1 MAKIPK
7 FNLTMDGEL
16 VRSIEELQN
25 NFSVDDILDHF
36 ESKRL
41 HKWLK
46 SRGFTDYL
54 TKVEAIEYDDKTAII
69 KPLMDIFEIDYS
81 DEDLADILDQLK
93 YVPTTASHAAL
104 VPVSKA
110 QADSNKFPV
119 APLSKEVSGSV
130 NLDYESQKYD
140 ELVNEIINDPEN
152 LELIKKNID
161 LLASKYY
168 AIYSRDALNLFY
180 KLSKHSDL
188 ALFAILDNPKAIKPY
203 LPFFGKENLS
213 YSSYSYDCERICY
226 ARAGN
231 FNIDGDIAE
240 LDIPDHFTTLFN
252 EIAEAI
258 YHERNVAENYKLFP
272 HIKKAVDH
280 CKTTSFAIVLSSENF
295 RYADFGSYSNLH
307 IYRELHGKRYYD
319 SDESYIYYV
328 DLADYELPQ
337 EYLNAFFKEVAE
349 IVARGQVLSI
359 KQIELIVMVVK

>member
-25 NFSVDDILDHF
+25 NFSVDDILDHY

-54 TKVEAIEYDDKTAII
+54 TKVEAIEYDEKTAII

-81 DEDLADILDQLK
+81 DEDLSDILDQLK
-93 YVPTTASHAAL
+93 YVPTTASHTAL
-104 VPVSKA
+104 VPVSTA
-110 QADSNKFPV
+110 QADSDKFPV

-130 NLDYESQKYD
+130 NLDYESQKYE

-168 AIYSRDALNLFY
+168 AFYSRDALYLFY
-180 KLSKHSDL
+180 KLSKHSPL
-188 ALFAILDNPKAIKPY
+188 ALFSILDNPMAIKPY
-203 LPFFGKENLS
+203 LPFFGKEDFS
-213 YSSYSYDCERICY
+213 YRAYNRIFNY
-226 ARAGN
+226 TVDP
-231 FNIDGDIAE
+231 NIDIAD
-240 LDIPDHFTTLFN
+240 LDIPDHFTKLFN
-252 EIAEAI
+252 EIAEDVFCKDNI
-258 YHERNVAENYKLFP
+258 AENYKLFP
-272 HIKKAVDH
+272 HIKKVVDR
-280 CKTTSFAIVLSSENF
+280 CKTTSFAIVLSSANF
-295 RYADFGSYSNLH
+295 GYEDYGSYSDLH
-307 IYRELHGKRYYD
+307 IYRQLDGNKKY
-319 SDESYIYYV
+319 SGGSYIYYV

-337 EYLNAFFKEVAE
+337 EYINAFFKDL
-349 IVARGQVLSI
+349 ARL
-359 KQIELIVMVVK
+359 

>member
-54 TKVEAIEYDDKTAII
+54 TKVEAIEYDDKTASI

-81 DEDLADILDQLK
+81 DEDLSNILDQLK
-93 YVPTTASHAAL
+93 YVPTTASHTAL
-104 VPVSKA
+104 VPVSTA
-110 QADSNKFPV
+110 QAASEKFPV

-168 AIYSRDALNLFY
+168 AFFSRDALYLFH
-180 KLSKHSDL
+180 KLSKRSHL
-188 ALFAILDNPKAIKPY
+188 ALFAILDNPKAIRPY
-203 LPFFGKENLS
+203 LPFFEKRDKS
-213 YSSYSYDCERICY
+213 YLTSV
-226 ARAGN
+226 
-231 FNIDGDIAE
+231 
-240 LDIPDHFTTLFN
+240 FTKISDRDEFKALFN
-252 EIAEAI
+252 KTAE
-258 YHERNVAENYKLFP
+258 EVFSEGNVAENYKLFP
-272 HIKKAVDH
+272 HIKKAVDR
-280 CKTTSFAIVLSSENF
+280 CKTTYFAIVLFS
-295 RYADFGSYSNLH
+295 RNLKPYFH
-307 IYRELHGKRYYD
+307 YISIYRQLDGTQEY
-319 SDESYIYYV
+319 SDDEGYIYYV
-328 DLADYELPQ
+328 DLADYDLPK
-337 EYLNAFFKEVAE
+337 EYMDEFNKSCPKIDGSQDFQSSIRSYFEA
-349 IVARGQVLSI
+349 LS
-359 KQIELIVMVVK
+359 K

>member
-81 DEDLADILDQLK
+81 DEDLSDILDQLK
-93 YVPTTASHAAL
+93 YVPTTASHNAL
-104 VPVSKA
+104 VAVSSA
-110 QADSNKFPV
+110 QADIDKFPV

-168 AIYSRDALNLFY
+168 AFYSRDALNLFY
-180 KLSKHSDL
+180 KLSKHSHL

-203 LPFFGKENLS
+203 LPFFRKEDYC
-213 YSSYSYDCERICY
+213 YSRYYSVLTSCAQGD
-226 ARAGN
+226 N

-252 EIAEAI
+252 EIAKAV

-272 HIKKAVDH
+272 HIKKAVY
-280 CKTTSFAIVLSSENF
+280 CCETTSFAIVLSSENF
-295 RYADFGSYSNLH
+295 RYAGLESYSNLH
-307 IYRELHGKRYYD
+307 IYRELHDKQYYD

-349 IVARGQVLSI
+349 IVARG
-359 KQIELIVMVVK
+359 

>member
-25 NFSVDDILDHF
+25 NFSIDDILDHF

-81 DEDLADILDQLK
+81 DEDLSDILDQLK
-93 YVPTTASHAAL
+93 YVPTTASHTAL
-104 VPVSKA
+104 VPVTTA
-110 QADSNKFPV
+110 QADSDKFPV

-161 LLASKYY
+161 LLACKYY
-168 AIYSRDALNLFY
+168 AFYSRDALNLFY
-180 KLSKHSDL
+180 KLSKHSHL

-203 LPFFGKENLS
+203 LPFFGIED
-213 YSSYSYDCERICY
+213 SSYRSYWNRIDY
-226 ARAGN
+226 ARGDN
-231 FNIDGDIAE
+231 FNIDGDIAD

-252 EIAEAI
+252 KIAKGVFCKNNI
-258 YHERNVAENYKLFP
+258 AENYKLFP
-272 HIKKAVDH
+272 HIKKAVRR
-280 CKTTSFAIVLSSENF
+280 CKTTSFAIVLFSKSIRHAGKSGF
-295 RYADFGSYSNLH
+295 TNLN
-307 IYRELHGKRYYD
+307 IYRKLDGKKYY
-319 SDESYIYYV
+319 SEKSFIYYV
-328 DLADYELPQ
+328 DLADYDLPQ
-337 EYLNAFFKEVAE
+337 EYLNLFY
-349 IVARGQVLSI
+349 
-359 KQIELIVMVVK
+359 

>member
-54 TKVEAIEYDDKTAII
+54 TKVEAIEYDDKTASI

-81 DEDLADILDQLK
+81 DEDLSNILDQLK
-93 YVPTTASHAAL
+93 YVPTTASHTAL
-104 VPVSKA
+104 VPVSTA
-110 QADSNKFPV
+110 QAASEKFPV

-168 AIYSRDALNLFY
+168 AFYSIDALYLFY
-180 KLSKHSDL
+180 TLSKHSHL

-203 LPFFGKENLS
+203 LPFFG
-213 YSSYSYDCERICY
+213 I
-226 ARAGN
+226 
-231 FNIDGDIAE
+231 GD
-240 LDIPDHFTTLFN
+240 LDIPDHFITLFN
-252 EIAEAI
+252 EIAKGVFYKDNI
-258 YHERNVAENYKLFP
+258 AENYKLFP
-272 HIKKAVDH
+272 HIKKDVDR
-280 CKTTSFAIVLSSENF
+280 CETTSYAIVLVSLNMKDE
-295 RYADFGSYSNLH
+295 SYSEYSDLRF
-307 IYRELHGKRYYD
+307 YSELHAKRYY
-319 SDESYIYYV
+319 SSSLSYIYYV
-328 DLADYELPQ
+328 DLADYGL
-337 EYLNAFFKEVAE
+337 
-349 IVARGQVLSI
+349 
-359 KQIELIVMVVK
+359 

>member
-25 NFSVDDILDHF
+25 NFSVDDILNHF

-54 TKVEAIEYDDKTAII
+54 TKVEAIDYDDKTAII

-81 DEDLADILDQLK
+81 DEDLSDILDQLK
-93 YVPTTASHAAL
+93 YVPTTASHTAL
-104 VPVSKA
+104 VPVSTA
-110 QADSNKFPV
+110 QADSDKFPV

-130 NLDYESQKYD
+130 NLDYESQKYE

-168 AIYSRDALNLFY
+168 AFYSRDALYLFY
-180 KLSKHSDL
+180 KFSEDSHL

-203 LPFFGKENLS
+203 IPFFGFMYKFTRYYLGLRFPLELLDQFKETAEKVFCASNL
-213 YSSYSYDCERICY
+213 
-226 ARAGN
+226 
-231 FNIDGDIAE
+231 
-240 LDIPDHFTTLFN
+240 
-252 EIAEAI
+252 
-258 YHERNVAENYKLFP
+258 AENYKLFS
-272 HIKKAVDH
+272 HIKKAVDC
-280 CKTTSFAIVLSSENF
+280 CKTTSFALVLFSSNF
-295 RYADFGSYSNLH
+295 TQKGDSSLINLY
-307 IYRELHGKRYYD
+307 IYRELDGEKHY
-319 SDESYIYYV
+319 SDESLIYYV
-328 DLADYELPQ
+328 DLADYGLPQ
-337 EYLNAFFKEVAE
+337 EDINAFYQK
-349 IVARGQVLSI
+349 IDGL
-359 KQIELIVMVVK
+359 

>member
-25 NFSVDDILDHF
+25 NFSVDDILDHY

-69 KPLMDIFEIDYS
+69 KPLMDIFEIEYS
-81 DEDLADILDQLK
+81 DEDLSDILDQLK
-93 YVPTTASHAAL
+93 YVPTKASHTAL
-104 VPVSKA
+104 VPVSTA
-110 QADSNKFPV
+110 QADSDKFPV

-130 NLDYESQKYD
+130 NLDYESQKYE

-180 KLSKHSDL
+180 KLSKHSHL

-203 LPFFGKENLS
+203 LPFFGKEDYS
-213 YSSYSYDCERICY
+213 YS
-226 ARAGN
+226 
-231 FNIDGDIAE
+231 
-240 LDIPDHFTTLFN
+240 
-252 EIAEAI
+252 
-258 YHERNVAENYKLFP
+258 
-272 HIKKAVDH
+272 
-280 CKTTSFAIVLSSENF
+280 
-295 RYADFGSYSNLH
+295 
-307 IYRELHGKRYYD
+307 RYY
-319 SDESYIYYV
+319 SIPYV
-328 DLADYELPQ
+328 L
-337 EYLNAFFKEVAE
+337 K
-349 IVARGQVLSI
+349 
-359 KQIELIVMVVK
+359 

>member
-69 KPLMDIFEIDYS
+69 KPLMDIFEIEYS
-81 DEDLADILDQLK
+81 DEDLSDILDQLK
-93 YVPTTASHAAL
+93 YVPTTASHNAL
-104 VPVSKA
+104 VPVTTA
-110 QADSNKFPV
+110 QADSDKFPV

-203 LPFFGKENLS
+203 LPFFRKEDYC
-213 YSSYSYDCERICY
+213 YSSYCSERTSF
-226 ARAGN
+226 AQGDN

-240 LDIPDHFTTLFN
+240 LDIPDQFTTLFN

-272 HIKKAVDH
+272 HIKKAVY
-280 CKTTSFAIVLSSENF
+280 CCETTSFAIVLFSRNFKHNGSSYF
-295 RYADFGSYSNLH
+295 SNLS
-307 IYRELHGKRYYD
+307 IYRQLDGTQEY

-337 EYLNAFFKEVAE
+337 EYLNAFFKKSRRDHFYALGF
-349 IVARGQVLSI
+349 IN
-359 KQIELIVMVVK
+359 

>member
-54 TKVEAIEYDDKTAII
+54 TKVETIEYDDKTAII

-93 YVPTTASHAAL
+93 YVPTTASHTAL
-104 VPVSKA
+104 VPVPTA
-110 QADSNKFPV
+110 QADSGKFPV
-119 APLSKEVSGSV
+119 APISEELSGSV

-168 AIYSRDALNLFY
+168 AFYSRDALYLFY
-180 KLSKHSDL
+180 KLSKHSHL

-203 LPFFGKENLS
+203 LPFFGKEDYS
-213 YSSYSYDCERICY
+213 YSCY
-226 ARAGN
+226 YLMLTAQARGDN
-231 FNIDGDIAE
+231 FNIDGE
-240 LDIPDHFTTLFN
+240 LADFDIPDHLTNLFN
-252 EIAEAI
+252 EIAEDVFCKDNI
-258 YHERNVAENYKLFP
+258 AENYKLFP
-272 HIKKAVDH
+272 HIKKAVDR

-295 RYADFGSYSNLH
+295 GNEDYGSYSDLR
-307 IYRELHGKRYYD
+307 IYRQLDGNKRY
-319 SDESYIYYV
+319 SGESYIYYV

-337 EYLNAFFKEVAE
+337 KYLNAFFKEV
-349 IVARGQVLSI
+349 IRH
-359 KQIELIVMVVK
+359 

>member
-25 NFSVDDILDHF
+25 NFSVDDILNHF

-54 TKVEAIEYDDKTAII
+54 TKVEAIDYDDKTAII

-81 DEDLADILDQLK
+81 DEDLSDILDQLK
-93 YVPTTASHAAL
+93 YVPTTANHTAL
-104 VPVSKA
+104 VPVTTA

-119 APLSKEVSGSV
+119 APLSKEVSGSA
-130 NLDYESQKYD
+130 NLDYESQKYN

-168 AIYSRDALNLFY
+168 AFYSRDALYLFY
-180 KLSKHSDL
+180 KLSKHSHL
-188 ALFAILDNPKAIKPY
+188 ALFAILDNPNAIKPY
-203 LPFFGKENLS
+203 LPFFGKED
-213 YSSYSYDCERICY
+213 YSSSSYMNRIEY
-226 ARAGN
+226 PRGDN

-240 LDIPDHFTTLFN
+240 LDIPDHFTTLFE
-252 EIAEAI
+252 EIAEDVFCKDNI
-258 YHERNVAENYKLFP
+258 AENYKLFP
-272 HIKKAVDH
+272 HFKKAVDR
-280 CKTTSFAIVLSSENF
+280 CKTTSFAIALSSENF
-295 RYADFGSYSNLH
+295 GYKDYGTYSDLR
-307 IYRELHGKRYYD
+307 IYRQLDGNKKY
-319 SDESYIYYV
+319 SGGSYIYYV

-337 EYLNAFFKEVAE
+337 EYLNAFFKEVT
-349 IVARGQVLSI
+349 RH
-359 KQIELIVMVVK
+359 

>member
-54 TKVEAIEYDDKTAII
+54 TKVEAIEYDEKTAII
-69 KPLMDIFEIDYS
+69 KPLMDIFKIDYS

-93 YVPTTASHAAL
+93 YVPTTANHTAL
-104 VPVSKA
+104 VPVTTA

-119 APLSKEVSGSV
+119 APLSKDVSGSV

-140 ELVNEIINDPEN
+140 ALVNEIINDPEN

-161 LLASKYY
+161 ILASKYY
-168 AIYSRDALNLFY
+168 AFYSRDALYLFY
-180 KLSKHSDL
+180 KLSKHSHL

-203 LPFFGKENLS
+203 LPFFGRED
-213 YSSYSYDCERICY
+213 SSYRSYRNYIGYEQGD
-226 ARAGN
+226 N
-231 FNIDGDIAE
+231 FNIDGDIAD
-240 LDIPDHFTTLFN
+240 LDIPDHFTSLFN
-252 EIAEAI
+252 KIAKDVFYKDNI
-258 YHERNVAENYKLFP
+258 AENYKLFP
-272 HIKKAVDH
+272 HIKKAVY
-280 CKTTSFAIVLSSENF
+280 CCETTSFAIVLFSTNLKHIGNSSF
-295 RYADFGSYSNLH
+295 SDLH
-307 IYRELHGKRYYD
+307 IYRQL
-319 SDESYIYYV
+319 ESENYHSARGYIYYV
-328 DLADYELPQ
+328 DLADYDLPQ
-337 EYLNAFFKEVAE
+337 EYINAFFKEVT
-349 IVARGQVLSI
+349 RY
-359 KQIELIVMVVK
+359 

>member
-46 SRGFTDYL
+46 SRGYTDYL

-81 DEDLADILDQLK
+81 DEDLSDILDQLK
-93 YVPTTASHAAL
+93 YVPDKKNKDTNES
-104 VPVSKA
+104 A
-110 QADSNKFPV
+110 QKDMTKSTID
-119 APLSKEVSGSV
+119 PLSSDRSSSV

-140 ELVNEIINDPEN
+140 ELVKEIINNPEN

-168 AIYSRDALNLFY
+168 AFFSRDALYLFH
-180 KLSKHSDL
+180 KLSKHSHL

-203 LPFFGKENLS
+203 LPFFEKENYS
-213 YSSYSYDCERICY
+213 YSSYMNRIDY
-226 ARAGN
+226 ARGDN

-240 LDIPDHFTTLFN
+240 LDIPNHFKTLFK
-252 EIAEAI
+252 EIAEDVFCKDNI
-258 YHERNVAENYKLFP
+258 AENYKLFP
-272 HIKKAVDH
+272 HIKKAVAH
-280 CKTTSFAIVLSSENF
+280 CKTTSFAIVLSAENF
-295 RYADFGSYSNLH
+295 GYEDGSYVLYGSYSDLRIFRQLDVNKK
-307 IYRELHGKRYYD
+307 YSG
-319 SDESYIYYV
+319 ESYIYYV
-328 DLADYELPQ
+328 DLADYDLPQ
-337 EYLNAFFKEVAE
+337 EYLNAFFKEVT
-349 IVARGQVLSI
+349 Q
-359 KQIELIVMVVK
+359 

>member
-54 TKVEAIEYDDKTAII
+54 TKVEAIDYDDKTAII

-93 YVPTTASHAAL
+93 YVPDKKNKDTNES
-104 VPVSKA
+104 A
-110 QADSNKFPV
+110 QKDMTKSTV
-119 APLSKEVSGSV
+119 DPLSSDRSGSV
-130 NLDYESQKYD
+130 NLGYESLKYD

-168 AIYSRDALNLFY
+168 AFFSRDALNLFY
-180 KLSKHSDL
+180 KLSKHSHL

-203 LPFFGKENLS
+203 LPFFEKGDNS
-213 YSSYSYDCERICY
+213 YLTSV
-226 ARAGN
+226 
-231 FNIDGDIAE
+231 
-240 LDIPDHFTTLFN
+240 FTKFSDRDEFKALFN
-252 EIAEAI
+252 KTAE
-258 YHERNVAENYKLFP
+258 EVFSEGNVAENYKLFP
-272 HIKKAVDH
+272 HIKKAVDR
-280 CKTTSFAIVLSSENF
+280 CKTTSFAIVLFSTNLIQKDKLGF
-295 RYADFGSYSNLH
+295 SNLR
-307 IYRELHGKRYYD
+307 IYRQLDGTQEY

-328 DLADYELPQ
+328 DLADYDLPK
-337 EYLNAFFKEVAE
+337 EYMDEFNKSCPKSDMNQGFNSS
-349 IVARGQVLSI
+349 LSSFCTLFGVTS
-359 KQIELIVMVVK
+359 K